1 MNHAAAIT
9 HRTLAP
15 VDLVIIGIYFLVVF
29 AIGFYFAR
37 KERTSTDYFLASRN
51 IGWFA
56 IGASLFVSN
65 ISTEHFIGLA
75 GSGATSGL
83 AVGHFEWLACMILL
97 ILGWVFV
104 PFYLR
109 SNVFTMPEFLE
120 RRFNRNCAVYL
131 ASISIIAYVFT
142 KISVHLYA
150 AAVVLERVV
159 GWSPLTAAV
168 VLVVATGIYTI
179 AGGLAAVI
187 YTDLV
192 QTLILIAG
200 AVILT
205 FVGLDRVGGFAGL
218 RAAVPTNYFHMIKPM
233 TDSEFPWTGIFFGAP
248 ILGIW
253 YWCTDQVI
261 VQRVLSARDE
271 GHAKAGTIFAVFLK
285 ILPVFM
291 LVLPG
296 LIAFALYRDMFK
308 IGANGQVL
316 NGDIAY
322 PTLVIN
328 LLPTGLV
335 GLMIAALLAALMGAM
350 SSVFN
355 SASTLVTLDFY
366 KKIKPQAT
374 ERQLVGFGRVMT
386 GVMVVLGLAWVP
398 FILLI
403 SSQLYIYLQSVQ
415 AYISPPIASCF
426 ILGILWTRLN
436 GAGALSSLLTGFV
449 MGTVRFVF
457 EISDRAAGGRYTSPA
472 IRWVVDMNF
481 LHYAIFM
488 FVVCSLVLIV
498 VSLMTPAPERRKLAG
513 LTFATVDE
521 KIDTVAVPTPD
532 VKPAKET
539 ALEHTIN
546 IFFTAALVATVVG
559 LWIYFR

>member
-1 MNHAAAIT
+1 MVQTAVHLT
-9 HRTLAP
+9 HKALTG
-15 VDLVIIGIYFLVVF
+15 VDIAVIAVYFVVIF

-51 IGWFA
+51 VGWFA

-83 AVGHFEWLACMILL
+83 AVGHFEWLACLILL

-120 RRFNRNCAVYL
+120 RRFSRSCAVYL
-131 ASISIIAYVFT
+131 AAISILAYVFT

-150 AAVVLERVV
+150 AAIVLERVV

-168 VLVVATGIYTI
+168 ILVVATGIYTI

-271 GHAKAGTIFAVFLK
+271 GHAKAGTIFAGFLK

-366 KKIKPQAT
+366 KKIKPDAT
-374 ERQLVGFGRVMT
+374 ERQLVRFGRVMT
-386 GVMVVLGLAWVP
+386 GFMVILGLAWVP
-398 FILLI
+398 FIHLI

-415 AYISPPIASCF
+415 GYISPQSRP
-426 ILGILWTRLN
+426 
-436 GAGALSSLLTGFV
+436 ALF
-449 MGTVRFVF
+449 
-457 EISDRAAGGRYTSPA
+457 
-472 IRWVVDMNF
+472 W
-481 LHYAIFM
+481 
-488 FVVCSLVLIV
+488 
-498 VSLMTPAPERRKLAG
+498 
-513 LTFATVDE
+513 
-521 KIDTVAVPTPD
+521 
-532 VKPAKET
+532 
-539 ALEHTIN
+539 
-546 IFFTAALVATVVG
+546 
-559 LWIYFR
+559 